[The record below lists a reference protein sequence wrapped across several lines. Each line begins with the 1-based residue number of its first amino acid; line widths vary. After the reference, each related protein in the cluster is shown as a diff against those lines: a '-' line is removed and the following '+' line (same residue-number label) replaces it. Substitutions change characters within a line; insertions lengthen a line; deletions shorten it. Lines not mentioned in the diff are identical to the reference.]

1 MHTFAIC
8 HELRMLRTIL
18 PRTGTDRHHMAAE
31 PASPPAAPPT
41 PTPPEPSPASAPP
54 ALSRSLF
61 PTATSTQQGC
71 RVITLHRTAR
81 VTPNGTILHCSV
93 SHDGR
98 TYNPCDDEDMHA
110 LAQGAH
116 GAIRVEQSLM
126 TAVVADPVLLPQQE
140 AEEPLLRDGDERFCL
155 YPIRFPELFE
165 FYKKSV
171 ASFWPVEEVDLGT
184 DVRDWLRL
192 TDNERHFL
200 KYVLAFFA
208 SSDGIVMEN
217 LAVRFMAGTWYTHAH
232 TCIGTCCG

>member
-1 MHTFAIC
+1 M
-8 HELRMLRTIL
+8 R
-18 PRTGTDRHHMAAE
+18 
-31 PASPPAAPPT
+31 
-41 PTPPEPSPASAPP
+41 
-54 ALSRSLF
+54 
-61 PTATSTQQGC
+61 
-71 RVITLHRTAR
+71 
-81 VTPNGTILHCSV
+81 
-93 SHDGR
+93 
-98 TYNPCDDEDMHA
+98 A

-116 GAIRVEQSLM
+116 GAITVEQSLM
-126 TAVVADPVLLPQQE
+126 TAVVADPVVLPEQE

-192 TDNERHFL
+192 TDDERHFL

-217 LAVRFMAGTWYTHAH
+217 LAVRFMAGTDMRVSLWPTSS
-232 TCIGTCCG
+232 TGSMCICMCMCCASVARPVFFFCRV